1 MQVFRT
7 RRPFPAGYRNWLY
20 MYPQYPETYTAI
32 ELDSR
37 DHCARISLIS
47 SPSYAIGACEPF
59 NTSGRALH
67 LALHIEAPFRTP
79 IYYGHIFFD
88 IQIRFRYISSQESD
102 FLSPVR
108 KKHSE
113 YKYPDAIPFSVWF
126 TTPAWNSCRPM
137 VFFDWT
143 RHMNKPLR
151 KTGFSESH
159 GYNDAVIKTD
169 ELVGRYRGTEGLTVT
184 PDQSRRGIREG
195 IDTRI
200 MIFCTSPSPL
210 SAGVRPHNLP
220 FKTPAS
226 QKERFEKNPHI
237 TVR

>member
-1 MQVFRT
+1 MTFRNRAGFKGPLCLDFPHFQSFLCHRSVRT
-7 RRPFPAGYRNWLY
+7 LQHIGSCPTFGPPYCGPFSHPK
-20 MYPQYPETYTAI
+20 YTMATFFLTPKSVSAI
-32 ELDSR
+32 F
-37 DHCARISLIS
+37 H
-47 SPSYAIGACEPF
+47 P
-59 NTSGRALH
+59 
-67 LALHIEAPFRTP
+67 
-79 IYYGHIFFD
+79 
-88 IQIRFRYISSQESD
+88 QESD

-113 YKYPDAIPFSVWF
+113 CKCPDAVPFSVWF
-126 TTPAWNSCRPM
+126 TTPAWNSGRPM
-137 VFFDWT
+137 TSFDWT

-159 GYNDAVIKTD
+159 GYNDVVFETD

-200 MIFCTSPSPL
+200 MISCTSPSPP
-210 SAGVRPHNLP
+210 SAGVRRHNQP

-226 QKERFEKNPHI
+226 QKECFEKNPHI

>member
-1 MQVFRT
+1 M
-7 RRPFPAGYRNWLY
+7 
-20 MYPQYPETYTAI
+20 

-37 DHCARISLIS
+37 GHCARISLIS
-47 SPSYAIGACEPF
+47 SPSYAKGACEPF
-59 NTSGRALH
+59 NTSGRVLH

-88 IQIRFRYISSQESD
+88 TQIRFRYISPSRKRL
-102 FLSPVR
+102 LSPVR

-113 YKYPDAIPFSVWF
+113 CKCPDAVPFSVWF
-126 TTPAWNSCRPM
+126 TTPARNSGRPM
-137 VFFDWT
+137 TSFNWT

-159 GYNDAVIKTD
+159 GYNDAVFETD

-200 MIFCTSPSPL
+200 MISCTSPSPP

-226 QKERFEKNPHI
+226 QKECFEKNPHI